1 MVLHDFRC
9 GPEKRRLSSCGA
21 FGANYLRGENS
32 SEGFFH
38 RSCNLGK
45 SFPYASRFKNWS
57 RILDAITSTNLP
69 KVHLY
74 PGPKVKKLDK
84 FSLFRGFLLSPISG
98 FSGESWLRRFS
109 FLCLAQRWKVWM
121 FKASHPEVRLH
132 RQCRRLMLRLYL
144 PEKTADDSVQ
154 QKNAEYVVSRSSYVC
169 LNWGVRRNDRQG
181 LINHFEELI
190 KPFLDTQQFDK
201 LIWRTSL
208 PQHFKGKDGSGLFES
223 RHRDS
228 APSCGPVTD
237 RVANNWRNTLFT
249 KWLRSHLGS
258 TAHKLYQ
265 IDVNDYFLERHDLHS
280 TGDCTHYLY
289 SPFAYFHLWEA
300 IVQILKIW
308 NCRRTSLMSQ
318 FGWTKD
324 SSSGLHVHHT
334 DSSTTFV
341 CRRAVRAREVSMSVL
356 YFIIIWFIFIPLLH
370 EKVNSLT
377 WTFEYKLILI

>member
-1 MVLHDFRC
+1 MMFASQFDSEVGNCSFEFKHACLGRPRVANVPALKSFFLGATRISTQQGHSDEHALEPLDRLLRHVARRPPCIFTFVGDSTTTDFFVATLLGALRL
-9 GPEKRRLSSCGA
+9 GWRRLSSCGA
-21 FGANYLRGENS
+21 FGANYLRGENR
-32 SEGFFH
+32 SEGFFK

-45 SFPYASRFKNWS
+45 SFPY
-57 RILDAITSTNLP
+57 
-69 KVHLY
+69 
-74 PGPKVKKLDK
+74 
-84 FSLFRGFLLSPISG
+84 
-98 FSGESWLRRFS
+98 
-109 FLCLAQRWKVWM
+109 VWM
-121 FKASHPEVRLH
+121 FKAFHPEVRLH

-144 PEKTADDSVQ
+144 PEKTAADSVQ

-223 RHRDS
+223 RYRDS

-237 RVANNWRNTLFT
+237 KVANNWRNTLFT
-249 KWLRSHLGS
+249 QWLRSHLGS

-289 SPFAYFHLWEA
+289 SPFAYFHLWQA
-300 IVQILKIW
+300 IVQIL
-308 NCRRTSLMSQ
+308 RSET
-318 FGWTKD
+318 
-324 SSSGLHVHHT
+324 
-334 DSSTTFV
+334 
-341 CRRAVRAREVSMSVL
+341 ARV
-356 YFIIIWFIFIPLLH
+356 PA
-370 EKVNSLT
+370 
-377 WTFEYKLILI
+377 

>member
-154 QKNAEYVVSRSSYVC
+154 QKNAEYVVSSRSWSNPSWTHSN
-169 LNWGVRRNDRQG
+169 LTNSFGV
-181 LINHFEELI
+181 LPCHS
-190 KPFLDTQQFDK
+190 
-201 LIWRTSL
+201 TS
-208 PQHFKGKDGSGLFES
+208 KGRMVLGFFES